1 MDSFDQSIELLSERE
16 MKSPPEELID
26 KVMERAIYFDRRFL
40 IRIVMIILLGS
51 AMTFMVFKMGKSN
64 EKKQTVETYF
74 STSYN
79 FYGYE

>member
-1 MDSFDQSIELLSERE
+1 MESFDQSIELLSLRE
-16 MKSPPEELID
+16 EKSPPEELFD

-40 IRIVMIILLGS
+40 IRLVMIISLGA
-51 AMTFMVFKMGKSN
+51 AMTFMAFKVSKSN
-64 EKKQTVETYF
+64 RKDLTVETYL

>member
-1 MDSFDQSIELLSERE
+1 MESFDQSIELLSLRE
-16 MKSPPEELID
+16 EKSPPEELFD

-40 IRIVMIILLGS
+40 IRLVMIISLGA
-51 AMTFMVFKMGKSN
+51 AMTFMAFKVSKSN
-64 EKKQTVETYF
+64 QKDLTVETYL